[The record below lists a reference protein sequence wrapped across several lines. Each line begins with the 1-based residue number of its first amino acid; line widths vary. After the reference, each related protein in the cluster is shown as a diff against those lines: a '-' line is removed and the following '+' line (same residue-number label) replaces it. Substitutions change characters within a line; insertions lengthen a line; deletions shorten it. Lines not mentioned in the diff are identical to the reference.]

1 MNDVQPQSP
10 LRSHPPIW
18 CPGKAPSSTSIE
30 HPSPPLSHPPAQPRA
45 RAGSH
50 AQHITTRRI
59 IIICRMQ
66 TSNANFYFAELL
78 KAVGQ
83 AAGREISSTSFDQR
97 QAALQGISSLPQA
110 AQVSSKGLQSCK
122 EKSLNSILSD
132 WPGDK
137 FGKRL
142 NCSTHFFF
150 LVKSKA
156 FTVTGVGSW
165 FLITPWEKQLGCERH
180 TTLHDQVVPLLK
192 WNSSLCSRTG
202 TVSTAKKWQFGT
214 EYFYNKMRSITLLQ
228 KINWKL
234 FFFKTN

>member
-45 RAGSH
+45 RAGFH

-97 QAALQGISSLPQA
+97 QVALQGISSLPQA

-122 EKSLNSILSD
+122 EKSVNSILSD
-132 WPGDK
+132 
-137 FGKRL
+137 
-142 NCSTHFFF
+142 
-150 LVKSKA
+150 
-156 FTVTGVGSW
+156 
-165 FLITPWEKQLGCERH
+165 
-180 TTLHDQVVPLLK
+180 
-192 WNSSLCSRTG
+192 
-202 TVSTAKKWQFGT
+202 
-214 EYFYNKMRSITLLQ
+214 
-228 KINWKL
+228 
-234 FFFKTN
+234 